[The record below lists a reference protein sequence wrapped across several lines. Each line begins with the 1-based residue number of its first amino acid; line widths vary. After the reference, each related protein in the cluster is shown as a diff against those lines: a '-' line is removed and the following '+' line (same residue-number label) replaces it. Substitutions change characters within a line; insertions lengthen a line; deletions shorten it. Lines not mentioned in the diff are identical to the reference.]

1 MTSQAA
7 MRTFLRD
14 IIGVADAQGPDP
26 SARRVAIQEEGLQA
40 ITDLVEFDDDGI
52 KSVCSSVRKPGGLI
66 DDPNN
71 PGQHIVNPGFNI
83 PAICEKRLK
92 VACYAAKSYALIGR
106 TINQD
111 GLNRDRLKLFEQHRK
126 LIKEHNDPDKMP
138 SVDKSFGI
146 IKAMDLLPSHLR
158 DRLGVRKVPLSYVI
172 RDDEAPAPIGNL
184 APDKATAAEY
194 TSIAE
199 ELIACVPLSGDQY
212 NEDNAKVFQIIQ
224 DMVNGTSFE
233 SSIKAHQRRRDGRA
247 AYLAL
252 CQHNLGSSKWDKVVE
267 EAEAYMMRREWT
279 GKNYRFSLKQHI
291 SKHRESFN
299 EMVHASQFIS
309 YEVPNE
315 HTGVGR
321 LIKSI
326 QSRDPAIVSA
336 LTHIQGNTA
345 QRDDFELAA
354 DFLLLTAP
362 KHKELTEGSQR
373 ISAVKSSSNNN
384 NKNVGK
390 TGIELRYY
398 TKDEYRNLTKA
409 QKKELQEWR
418 KKSKANDPN
427 AHKVAALE
435 QQLKEMREQTE
446 ALRSTI
452 ASLSTS
458 ETRDQ
463 PRGPLTNPLTQRN

>member
-1 MTSQAA
+1 

-14 IIGVADAQGPDP
+14 VIGVADAQGGDP
-26 SARRVAIQEEGLQA
+26 AARRVAIQDEGLQD

-52 KSVCSSVRKPGGLI
+52 KSLCSSVRKPGGLI

-71 PGQHIVNPGFNI
+71 PGRHIANPGFNI

-92 VACYAAKSYALIGR
+92 LACYAAKSYALIGR

-111 GLNRDRLKLFEQHRK
+111 SLSRARLKLFEQHRK
-126 LIKEHNDPDKMP
+126 LIEEHDDPDKMP

-158 DRLGVRKVPLSYVI
+158 DRLGVRKIPLSYVI
-172 RDDEAPAPIGNL
+172 HDEVAPAPIGHL
-184 APDKATAAEY
+184 AVNKATAAEY
-194 TSIAE
+194 SSIAE
-199 ELIACVPLSGDQY
+199 ELIACVPLSGDHY

-233 SSIKAHQRRRDGRA
+233 SSIKAHQRLRNGRA

-279 GKNYRFSLKQHI
+279 GKNYWFSLKQHI
-291 SKHRESFN
+291 SKHHESFN
-299 EMVHASQFIS
+299 EMVCASQFIA
-309 YEVPNE
+309 YEVPND
-315 HTGVGR
+315 HTRVGR

-326 QSRDPAIVSA
+326 QSKDPAIISA
-336 LTHIQGNTA
+336 LTHIQGNAA

-373 ISAVKSSSNNN
+373 ISAVKSSSNNHK
-384 NKNVGK
+384 KNVGK
-390 TGIELRYY
+390 TSIELQYY
-398 TKDEYRNLTKA
+398 TKEEYRKVTKA
-409 QKKELQEWR
+409 QKTELQEWC

-427 AHKVAALE
+427 AQKVAALE